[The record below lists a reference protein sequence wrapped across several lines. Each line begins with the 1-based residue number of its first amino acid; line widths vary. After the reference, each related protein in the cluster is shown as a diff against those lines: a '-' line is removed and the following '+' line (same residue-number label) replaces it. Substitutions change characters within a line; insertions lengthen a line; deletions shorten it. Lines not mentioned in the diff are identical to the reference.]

1 LPFSSSTSHIAAAET
16 LRAPAAT
23 VAHHGTTVARPD
35 DPGAMLVVVSE
46 TEDFFSGLTCNWNGD
61 PLLSQKNDG

>member
-1 LPFSSSTSHIAAAET
+1 MGKLTITMVVFLLPFSSSTSHIAAET

-23 VAHHGTTVARPD
+23 VAHHGPTVARPD

-46 TEDFFSGLTCNWNGD
+46 RIFFQG
-61 PLLSQKNDG
+61 